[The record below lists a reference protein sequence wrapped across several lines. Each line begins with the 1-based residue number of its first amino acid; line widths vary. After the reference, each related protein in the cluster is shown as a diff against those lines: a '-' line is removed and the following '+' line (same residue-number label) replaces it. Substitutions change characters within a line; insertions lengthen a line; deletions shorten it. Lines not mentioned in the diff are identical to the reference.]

1 MASSPY
7 RVLKVEEKAHDD
19 GVWCVSWRGQ
29 RIVTGAA
36 CATGR
41 VKTWNVSAG
50 AAFAL
55 TAGTPV
61 AGADFPL
68 AVVAVTQQ
76 PDGAAFAAGSLD
88 GTLLVFDPA
97 AGPDAAPRALP
108 ADPGCAWGAAFS
120 PAGGPLL
127 AATGQ
132 GGTVCVYNTA
142 EGRRTQT
149 LRSAAKCCTSLA
161 WSATGRLLAAGGTD
175 GTATVFDAV
184 GGRRLLS
191 IPAHA
196 KPVRAVRFSGDG
208 TMLVTAGDDG
218 CINVRDVEKGALVAS
233 ITGHESWVCALDTC
247 ARAPRTLVSGGAD
260 GTVRLWDLSVNAH
273 VHTFSEHHGQCW
285 GVALNDDATM
295 VASVADDKSLV
306 VSSLV

>member
-1 MASSPY
+1 MSSSSY
-7 RVLKVEEKAHDD
+7 KVLKVEEKAHDD

-41 VKTWNVSAG
+41 VKTWTVGAG
-50 AAFAL
+50 ADFAL
-55 TAGTPV
+55 TGGAAV
-61 AGADFPL
+61 ADAAFPL

-76 PDGAAFAAGSLD
+76 RDGAAFAAGSLD

-97 AGPDAAPRALP
+97 RNAPPRALP
-108 ADPGCAWGAAFS
+108 TEPGGAWGAAFS

-132 GGTVCVYNTA
+132 GGAVCVYDAT

-149 LRSAAKCCTSLA
+149 LRSAAKCATCLA
-161 WSATGRLLAAGGTD
+161 WSANGRLLAAGGTD
-175 GTATVFDAV
+175 GSATVFDAV

-191 IPAHA
+191 VPAHA
-196 KPVRAVRFSGDG
+196 RPVRAVRFTGDG
-208 TMLVTAGDDG
+208 AALVTAGDDG
-218 CINVRDVEKGALVAS
+218 CINVRDVERGALLAS

-247 ARAPRTLVSGGAD
+247 PRAPRTLVSGGAD

-273 VHTFSEHHGQCW
+273 VHTFAEHHAQCW
-285 GVALNDDATM
+285 GVALNDDASM

-306 VSSLV
+306 ISSLV